1 MNTYSNITNFEKTPR
16 NILKSDAKLFLK
28 NNGKK
33 GMYILSSFLGGI
45 ALSIITLILYF
56 FSICS
61 LLIPIAFILLTVISY
76 GLLILMDPKIEKL
89 NKYPLVMGYV
99 LLANRDLFQ
108 KSLQTQG
115 GALIIFTKE
124 KELKLN
130 SELITS
136 IGKKI
141 ENKEIENIDSLY
153 KEINNFQKGKSV
165 FSIDIKEPIDGV
177 RIYCSYVILDG
188 RNLPDNK
195 IPENRL
201 IPCLI
206 DEKNRGIAVP
216 YKFIK

>member
-16 NILKSDAKLFLK
+16 NISKSDAKLFLK

-61 LLIPIAFILLTVISY
+61 LLIPITLILFTIISYVLLT
-76 GLLILMDPKIEKL
+76 LMDPKIEKL
-89 NKYPLVMGYV
+89 NEYPLVMGYV

-108 KSLQTQG
+108 KSSETQG
-115 GALIIFTKE
+115 GSLIIFTKE

-130 SELITS
+130 SDLITS
-136 IGKKI
+136 IGEKI
-141 ENKEIENIDSLY
+141 ENKEIENLDSLY
-153 KEINNFQKGKSV
+153 KTINDFQKGKSV
-165 FSIDIKEPIDGV
+165 FSIDINKPIDGV
-177 RIYCSYVILDG
+177 KIHCSYVILDG
-188 RNLPDNK
+188 KNLPDNK
-195 IPENRL
+195 IPESRL

-216 YKFIK
+216 YKFTR